1 MVLVSYSD
9 SEGSDNEEPQPPPPP
24 PKSTPP
30 TTRRPDSKFTIDK
43 SNPRKIKV
51 NLEEIKG
58 GLAKNGDHEEQPAS
72 KRPKLGGG
80 FSGFNS
86 MLPAPKKDTQA
97 ANGGRPASNG
107 ASRKVFSL
115 KTGAEPGF
123 SRESDAE
130 LKDLFAEQGTRT
142 LDYGRGDSIGDGMD
156 QNGSDR
162 ASVLPPASQTSEP
175 KPGNMMMFKPLSV
188 ARNTQRKKKSPANM
202 SSSGSASQPQISKA
216 APISEASA
224 PAPKVSLFSMGTTDV
239 STVEVAQQAEYEPI
253 IHQGVAEDDG
263 STLISSES
271 VDGNTA
277 FGGATTETASEIQ
290 SQSLDSIAA
299 DLNLSASAKRQLLG
313 RNHKNASKISSSI
326 INFNTD
332 QEYAANEVLR
342 ASGEQV
348 QHNPVR
354 AIAPGKHS
362 LKQLVN
368 AASGQ
373 KEALEESFASGRR
386 NKKEAAGKYGW

>member
-1 MVLVSYSD
+1 MVLVAYSE
-9 SEGSDNEEPQPPPPP
+9 SEGSEDEKPHAQAKKDIPASSTKADN
-24 PKSTPP
+24 
-30 TTRRPDSKFTIDK
+30 KFMVDK

-51 NLEEIKG
+51 NLQETKPGSTTNDGRDGE
-58 GLAKNGDHEEQPAS
+58 PAP
-72 KRPKLGGG
+72 KRPKTGGG

-86 MLPAPKKDTQA
+86 MLPAPKRDTQPG
-97 ANGGRPASNG
+97 NGTKTGTNG
-107 ASRKVFSL
+107 TARRVFSL

-130 LKDLFAEQGTRT
+130 LKELFAEQANPDGAD
-142 LDYGRGDSIGDGMD
+142 LGGMNGDGNERSGTGREMT
-156 QNGSDR
+156 
-162 ASVLPPASQTSEP
+162 LPQITTPAPLKQ
-175 KPGNMMMFKPLSV
+175 GNPMMFKPLSV
-188 ARNTQRKKKSPANM
+188 ARNTQKKRRPLPKS
-202 SSSGSASQPQISKA
+202 
-216 APISEASA
+216 SA
-224 PAPKVSLFSMGTTDV
+224 PATATHEQVNKLATALEATTPASKVNLFSIGDAEV
-239 STVEVAQQAEYEPI
+239 SPAAAASPQSQYEPLVY
-253 IHQGVAEDDG
+253 QGAIEDDG
-263 STLISSES
+263 LDRPSDETEVTTSLLDSATPT
-271 VDGNTA
+271 DTA
-277 FGGATTETASEIQ
+277 EAPV
-290 SQSLDSIAA
+290 QSLDSIAT

-332 QEYAANEVLR
+332 QEYAANEALR

-386 NKKEAAGKYGW
+386 NKKEAGGRYGW